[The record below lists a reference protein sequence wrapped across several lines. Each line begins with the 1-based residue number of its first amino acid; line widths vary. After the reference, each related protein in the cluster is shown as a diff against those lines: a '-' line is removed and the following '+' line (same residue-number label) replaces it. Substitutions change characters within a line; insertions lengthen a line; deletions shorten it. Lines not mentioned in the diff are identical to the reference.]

1 MRIVIIGA
9 VAGGTSAAA
18 KARRENETADIVVY
32 EKDKHISYAGCGMP
46 YYLGRQVAEE
56 EELAPR
62 DADYFKKKYNIDIF
76 TEHEAIDLDIE
87 KKEVMVINL
96 KTKVTFSDRYDKL
109 IIATGARSSIPPFKG
124 REHANVFTLRTIK
137 DMEDIESF
145 IENKSPKTAAIIGTG
160 FIGLEVAE
168 NLTRLGIKVT
178 LIEKMPQVSPSLDS
192 DMAILVQDE
201 LTKNGVRVLVNQNIQ
216 EITENGVVLE
226 DDEFINGDLV
236 LIATGVR
243 PNVDLARSSG
253 IEIGVTGAIA
263 VNDRMETSVADIYA
277 VGDCMEEYHALT
289 GKPVYRPMGST
300 ANKTGRIAG
309 NNAAGGPVLT
319 FKGVIGTA
327 IYKVFDL
334 AVAQTGLTEKELI
347 KENIPYQ
354 VSFNIKPEK
363 PEYLGGQE
371 MVMKVIARKDNL
383 QILGAEIIGV
393 SGVDK
398 RIDVLATAITF
409 KATASDLAALDLA
422 YAPPFS
428 TAKDPIIYSGM
439 ILENSILFGR
449 KQLSASEVDNLAENS
464 SSDIVI
470 LDNRRPEL
478 FRAGHIPGAINVAQE
493 DMRNYLQNLD
503 KKATILTYCSK
514 GVTANATQN
523 ILINHGFEN
532 VYSLNGGYSTFT
544 NYRRINKK

>member
-76 TEHEAIDLDIE
+76 TEHEVIDLDTE

-327 IYKVFDL
+327 IYKIFNL

-464 SSDIVI
+464 S
-470 LDNRRPEL
+470 
-478 FRAGHIPGAINVAQE
+478 
-493 DMRNYLQNLD
+493 
-503 KKATILTYCSK
+503 
-514 GVTANATQN
+514 
-523 ILINHGFEN
+523 
-532 VYSLNGGYSTFT
+532 
-544 NYRRINKK
+544 

>member
-76 TEHEAIDLDIE
+76 TEHEVIDLDIE

-327 IYKVFDL
+327 IYKVFNL

-493 DMRNYLQNLD
+493 DMRDYLQNLD

>member
-76 TEHEAIDLDIE
+76 TEHEVIDLDTE

-327 IYKVFDL
+327 IYKVFNL

-493 DMRNYLQNLD
+493 DMRDYLQNLD

>member
-76 TEHEAIDLDIE
+76 TEHEVIDLDTE

-327 IYKVFDL
+327 IYKVFNL

-532 VYSLNGGYSTFT
+532 VYSLNGGYSTFI
-544 NYRRINKK
+544 NYRRIDEK

>member
-62 DADYFKKKYNIDIF
+62 DADYFKKKYNIDIL
-76 TEHEAIDLDIE
+76 TEHEVIDLDTE

-327 IYKVFDL
+327 IYKVFNL

-493 DMRNYLQNLD
+493 DMRDYLQNLD

>member
-32 EKDKHISYAGCGMP
+32 EKDQHISYAGCGMP
-46 YYLGRQVAEE
+46 YYLGKQVAEE

-62 DADYFKKKYNIDIF
+62 DADYFKKKYNIDIY
-76 TEHEAIDLDIE
+76 TEHEVIDLDVE
-87 KKEVMVINL
+87 KKEVMIIDL
-96 KTKVTFSDRYDKL
+96 KTKATFAEHYDKL
-109 IIATGARSSIPPFKG
+109 IIATGARSSVPPIKG

-137 DMEDIESF
+137 DMENIEAF
-145 IENKSPKTAAIIGTG
+145 IDNKSPKTAAIIGTG

-216 EITENGVVLE
+216 EITDNGVVLE
-226 DDEFINGDLV
+226 GDEFINGDLV

-263 VNDRMETSVADIYA
+263 VNDRMETSVTDIYA

-327 IYKVFDL
+327 IYKVFNL

-383 QILGAEIIGV
+383 QILGAEIIGT

-398 RIDVLATAITF
+398 RIDVLATAISF

-439 ILENSILFGR
+439 ILENSILYGR
-449 KQLSASEVDNLAENS
+449 KQMTAHEVDNLSQNS
-464 SSDIVI
+464 SSDVVI

-493 DMRNYLQNLD
+493 DMRDYLQNLD

-532 VYSLNGGYSTFT
+532 VYSLNGGYSTFA
-544 NYRRINKK
+544 NYQRINKK

>member
-1 MRIVIIGA
+1 MRIIIIGA

-76 TEHEAIDLDIE
+76 TEHEVIDLDTE

-263 VNDRMETSVADIYA
+263 VNDRMESSVADIYA

-327 IYKVFDL
+327 IYKIFNL

>member
-76 TEHEAIDLDIE
+76 TEHEVIDLDIE

-216 EITENGVVLE
+216 EITDNGVVLE

-327 IYKVFDL
+327 IYKVFNL

-493 DMRNYLQNLD
+493 DMRDYLQNLD

>member
-76 TEHEAIDLDIE
+76 TEHEVIDLDTE

-216 EITENGVVLE
+216 EITDNGVVLE

-327 IYKVFDL
+327 IYKVFNL

-493 DMRNYLQNLD
+493 DMRDYLQNLD

-532 VYSLNGGYSTFT
+532 VYSLNGGYSTFI
-544 NYRRINKK
+544 NYRRIDEK

>member
-76 TEHEAIDLDIE
+76 TEHEVIDLDTE

-327 IYKVFDL
+327 IYKIFNL

-493 DMRNYLQNLD
+493 DMRDYLQNLD

>member
-76 TEHEAIDLDIE
+76 TEHEVIDLDTE

-327 IYKVFDL
+327 IYKVFNL

-371 MVMKVIARKDNL
+371 MVIKVIARKDNL

-493 DMRNYLQNLD
+493 DMRDYLQNLD

>member
-76 TEHEAIDLDIE
+76 TEHEVIDLDIE

-145 IENKSPKTAAIIGTG
+145 IANKSPKTAAIIGTG

-327 IYKVFDL
+327 IYKVFNL

-493 DMRNYLQNLD
+493 DMRDYLQNLD

>member
-76 TEHEAIDLDIE
+76 TEHEVIDLDIE

-216 EITENGVVLE
+216 EITDNGVVLE

-327 IYKVFDL
+327 IYKVFNL

-493 DMRNYLQNLD
+493 DMRDYLQNLD

-523 ILINHGFEN
+523 ILINHCFEN
-532 VYSLNGGYSTFT
+532 VYSLNGGYSTFA

>member
-76 TEHEAIDLDIE
+76 TEHEVIDLDTE

>member
-76 TEHEAIDLDIE
+76 TEHEVIDLDTE

-327 IYKVFDL
+327 IYKVFNL

-383 QILGAEIIGV
+383 QILVAEIIGV

-532 VYSLNGGYSTFT
+532 VYSLNGGYSTFI
-544 NYRRINKK
+544 NYRRIDEK

>member
-76 TEHEAIDLDIE
+76 TEHEVIDLDTE

-327 IYKVFDL
+327 IYKVFNL